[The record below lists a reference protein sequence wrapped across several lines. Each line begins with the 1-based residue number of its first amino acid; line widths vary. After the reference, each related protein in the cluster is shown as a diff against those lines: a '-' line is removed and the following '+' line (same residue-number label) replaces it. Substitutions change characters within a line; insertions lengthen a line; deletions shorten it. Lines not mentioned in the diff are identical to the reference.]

1 MTTTL
6 SQRFSFRKL
15 PAAARQN
22 AACLLSFLIP
32 LAVMCGIFIIN
43 GVYPFGDESFM
54 HSDMYHQYVPFLSEM
69 QSKLKSGDSLF
80 YSWNWKNVS
89 RQYQCT

>member
-15 PAAARQN
+15 PAAARQS

-54 HSDMYHQYVPFLSEM
+54 HSDMYHQYVPFLS
-69 QSKLKSGDSLF
+69 
-80 YSWNWKNVS
+80 
-89 RQYQCT
+89 

>member
-43 GVYPFGDESFM
+43 GVYPFCLLYTSDAADE
-54 HSDMYHQYVPFLSEM
+54 L
-69 QSKLKSGDSLF
+69 
-80 YSWNWKNVS
+80 
-89 RQYQCT
+89 